1 MNLPNELFLGVDGG
15 QSSTT
20 VVIGDPD
27 GTIRGWA
34 VAGPC
39 NHVGAA
45 EGRPKFLRVMRD
57 CLGRAAAM
65 AGLAPEHP
73 KFRAACLGMSGG
85 PDDKVGLLAE
95 LLESEHV
102 EVTHDGRIALAG
114 AMSGGPGAI
123 VISGTGTISFGQDAT
138 GKTARAGG
146 WGYVF
151 GDEGGG
157 FDLVRQAVRAALREQ
172 EGWGPR
178 TPLTPALL
186 AETGA
191 ANANALVHLFYT
203 SEWPRSR
210 VAALAPVVSRIAE
223 EGDPVA
229 LGILT
234 QSAQAL
240 AMLAGA
246 VRRQLWE
253 PEARSRLAWI
263 GGTFQSTILL
273 DRFRTLVELDGMVST
288 SPPDHAPAMGALI
301 LAYRGVGLPT
311 IPEPIPGIKG

>member
-1 MNLPNELFLGVDGG
+1 MTSASRLFLGVDGG

-20 VVIGDPD
+20 VVVGDTD
-27 GTIRGWA
+27 GKIRGWA
-34 VAGPC
+34 IAGPC

-45 EGRPKFLRVMRD
+45 EVRPKFLRVMRD

-65 AGLAPEHP
+65 AGLESDRPQ
-73 KFRAACLGMSGG
+73 FRAACLGMSGG
-85 PDDKVGLLAE
+85 PDDKAGLLTE
-95 LLESEHV
+95 LLAAEHLD
-102 EVTHDGRIALAG
+102 VTHDGHIALAG

-123 VISGTGTISFGQDAT
+123 VISGTGTIAFGQDA
-138 GKTARAGG
+138 KSRTARAGG

-186 AETGA
+186 SETGT

-210 VAALAPVVSRIAE
+210 VAALAPVVNRIAE

-229 LGILT
+229 VGILH
-234 QSAQAL
+234 QSAHAL

-253 PEARSRLAWI
+253 QEEPSRLAWI
-263 GGTFQSTILL
+263 GGTFRSAILL
-273 DRFRTLVELDGMVST
+273 ERFRTLVELDGMVTT

-301 LAYRGVGLPT
+301 LAYRAAGLQTVPAPLPGVK
-311 IPEPIPGIKG
+311 E

>member
-1 MNLPNELFLGVDGG
+1 MTSASRLFLGVDGG

-20 VVIGDPD
+20 VVIGDTD
-27 GTIRGWA
+27 GRIRGWA

-65 AGLAPEHP
+65 AGLESDRPQ
-73 KFRAACLGMSGG
+73 FRAACLGMSGG
-85 PDDKVGLLAE
+85 PDDKAGLLAE
-95 LLESEHV
+95 VLEAEHLD
-102 EVTHDGRIALAG
+102 VTHDGRIALAG

-123 VISGTGTISFGQDAT
+123 VISGTGTIAFGQD
-138 GKTARAGG
+138 GKSRTARAGG

-186 AETGA
+186 AETA
-191 ANANALVHLFYT
+191 VANANALVHLFYT

-210 VAALAPVVSRIAE
+210 VAALAPVVNRIAE

-229 LGILT
+229 LGILH

-253 PEARSRLAWI
+253 QDEPSRLAWI
-263 GGTFQSTILL
+263 GGTFRSAILL
-273 DRFRTLVELDGMVST
+273 ERFRTLVELDGMVTT

-301 LAYRGVGLPT
+301 LAYRAAGLQTVPDPLPGV
-311 IPEPIPGIKG
+311 KD

>member
-1 MNLPNELFLGVDGG
+1 
-15 QSSTT
+15 
-20 VVIGDPD
+20 
-27 GTIRGWA
+27 
-34 VAGPC
+34 
-39 NHVGAA
+39 
-45 EGRPKFLRVMRD
+45 
-57 CLGRAAAM
+57 M
-65 AGLAPEHP
+65 AGLESDRPQ
-73 KFRAACLGMSGG
+73 FRAACLGMSGG
-85 PDDKVGLLAE
+85 PDDKAGLLAE
-95 LLESEHV
+95 VLEAEHLD
-102 EVTHDGRIALAG
+102 VTHDGRIALAG

-123 VISGTGTISFGQDAT
+123 VISGTGTIAFGQD
-138 GKTARAGG
+138 GKSRTARAGG

-186 AETGA
+186 AETA
-191 ANANALVHLFYT
+191 VANANALVHLFYT

-210 VAALAPVVSRIAE
+210 VAALAPVVNRIAE

-229 LGILT
+229 LGILH

-253 PEARSRLAWI
+253 QDEPSRLAWI
-263 GGTFQSTILL
+263 GGTFRSAILL
-273 DRFRTLVELDGMVST
+273 ERFRTLVELDGMVTT

-301 LAYRGVGLPT
+301 LAYRAAGLQTVPDPLPGV
-311 IPEPIPGIKG
+311 KD